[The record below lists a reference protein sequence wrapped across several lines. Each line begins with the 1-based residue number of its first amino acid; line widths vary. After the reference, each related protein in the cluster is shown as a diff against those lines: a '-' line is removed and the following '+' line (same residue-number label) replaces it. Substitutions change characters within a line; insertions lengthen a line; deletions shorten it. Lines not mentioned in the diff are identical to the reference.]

1 MGPEELARAFGSRSG
16 ARPSFRAE
24 SEGDDFLFG
33 PPPDERYR
41 GVRALF
47 NGDMHLIDPSYAP
60 REDWVVV
67 DAETIEHVRPRGE
80 R

>member
-1 MGPEELARAFGSRSG
+1 MSDPE
-16 ARPSFRAE
+16 P
-24 SEGDDFLFG
+24 
-33 PPPDERYR
+33 YR

-60 REDWVVV
+60 REHWLVV
-67 DAETIEHVRPRGE
+67 DALTIECVLPHGE